1 MDVQSLSGLAD
12 HIELSVPARAD
23 LLHLVRFHV
32 GAAAAHADMRLE
44 AVEDLQ
50 LAVDE
55 LCLSLLSQLAGQES
69 RLAVSIAWTS
79 STVEVV
85 CTVDVGAL
93 AAVVNRNGK
102 HRAGSASRP
111 ALPAELSARVLDA
124 LVDEHGTFSNP
135 GCLGAW
141 LRKRHIMTGLH
152 T

>member
-1 MDVQSLSGLAD
+1 MDVQSLSGLTD

-50 LAVDE
+50 LAADE
-55 LCLSLLSQLAGQES
+55 LCLSLLNQVTEQDS
-69 RLAVSIAWTS
+69 RLSVSIAWTT

-85 CTVDVGAL
+85 CTVDLDAL
-93 AAVVNRNGK
+93 VAGSSPNGK
-102 HRAGSASRP
+102 HQADPAPRP

-124 LVDEHGTFSNP
+124 LVDEHGSFSGP
-135 GCLGAW
+135 GRHGAW
-141 LRKRHIMTGLH
+141 LRKRHMMTGQH

>member
-55 LCLSLLSQLAGQES
+55 LCLSLLNQVADQDS
-69 RLAVSIAWTS
+69 RLSVSIAWTS

-85 CTVDVGAL
+85 CTADVDDL
-93 AAVVNRNGK
+93 AAVTGRNGK
-102 HRAGSASRP
+102 RRAGSPPRP

-124 LVDEHGTFSNP
+124 LVDEHGTFARP

-141 LRKRHIMTGLH
+141 LRKRHTMTGQR

>member
-1 MDVQSLSGLAD
+1 MDVQSLPGLVD

-50 LAVDE
+50 LAADE
-55 LCLSLLSQLAGQES
+55 LCLSLLNQVTEKDS
-69 RLAVSIAWTS
+69 RLSVSIAWTTS
-79 STVEVV
+79 IVEVV
-85 CTVDVGAL
+85 CTVDVDAL
-93 AAVVNRNGK
+93 AGASHNGK
-102 HRAGSASRP
+102 HRNPRACRS

-124 LVDEHGTFSNP
+124 LVDEHGTFSGL
-135 GCLGAW
+135 GCYGAW
-141 LRKRHIMTGLH
+141 LRKRHMTTGQR

>member
-1 MDVQSLSGLAD
+1 MDVRSIMRSAD

-55 LCLSLLSQLAGQES
+55 LCLSLLHQVAEQAS
-69 RLAVSIAWTS
+69 RLCLSIAWTS

-85 CTVDVGAL
+85 CTVDIDEIS
-93 AAVVNRNGK
+93 AVYSRNGN
-102 HRAGSASRP
+102 HGPGAAGRS

-124 LVDEHGTFSNP
+124 LVDEHGTFADP

-141 LRKRHIMTGLH
+141 LQKRHIMTGQRA
-152 T
+152 

>member
-1 MDVQSLSGLAD
+1 MDVQSLPGLVD
-12 HIELSVPARAD
+12 HIELSVLARAD

-55 LCLSLLSQLAGQES
+55 LCLSLLNQVADQDS
-69 RLAVSIAWTS
+69 RLSVSIAWTS
-79 STVEVV
+79 SAVEVI
-85 CTVDVGAL
+85 CTADTDDP
-93 AAVVNRNGK
+93 AAVFRRNGK
-102 HRAGSASRP
+102 QRAGSPLRA

-124 LVDEHGTFSNP
+124 LVDEHGTFSGP
-135 GCLGAW
+135 GRVGAW
-141 LRKRHIMTGLH
+141 LRKRHVMTGLR